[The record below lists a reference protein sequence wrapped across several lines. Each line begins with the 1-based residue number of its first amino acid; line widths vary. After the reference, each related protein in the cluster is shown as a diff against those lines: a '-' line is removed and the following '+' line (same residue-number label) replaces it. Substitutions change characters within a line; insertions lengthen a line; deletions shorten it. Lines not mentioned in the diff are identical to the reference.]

1 MPLPLNSWANM
12 INDYVYGFKNKTL
25 EAKPQ
30 NILLEVDKSLG
41 ILSLIRCWSST
52 KSILSPP
59 HTHLT
64 LTLCLQFVTEL
75 NYVSPLR
82 SLVTWQPSPVGTVSS
97 PTTLTTPDW
106 FFPPTRFLP
115 ISQLGILS
123 ALSEAAW
130 SRWLSFPLSIKAT
143 SFERCVIGI
152 HQFFCCPHLPT
163 PGSLHLFLKE
173 FPVSVVLPSIACVI
187 TNEDFNSYINNP
199 SNVLASLF
207 SDILSSTD
215 FVLYLI
221 FVNYSHGH
229 SLEFVIPINVAL
241 A

>member
-1 MPLPLNSWANM
+1 M
-12 INDYVYGFKNKTL
+12 ISVYGFKNKTL

-52 KSILSPP
+52 KSMLSPP

-97 PTTLTTPDW
+97 PTTLTSPDW

-115 ISQLGILS
+115 ISPTRYPLC
-123 ALSEAAW
+123 
-130 SRWLSFPLSIKAT
+130 SFRSCLVQVT
-143 SFERCVIGI
+143 
-152 HQFFCCPHLPT
+152 L
-163 PGSLHLFLKE
+163 
-173 FPVSVVLPSIACVI
+173 LPSFHK
-187 TNEDFNSYINNP
+187 N
-199 SNVLASLF
+199 
-207 SDILSSTD
+207 
-215 FVLYLI
+215 I
-221 FVNYSHGH
+221 F
-229 SLEFVIPINVAL
+229 L
-241 A
+241 